1 MVARSPWWQKALVVE
16 SMHALHPYHTARVH
30 CTVTRVTKER
40 GWLASVKQRV
50 LPVWFLRASSA
61 VNVLWQALLWDV
73 NVFTQCAYTPWRF
86 THVLVSN
93 LPVFFFSRSLIAP
106 IDHEL
111 LLAFHVKCA
120 SVCNSVFWR
129 IFLLFQGTCEWG
141 SDLAVNCCWLL
152 LAFLR
157 FICKPALYF
166 SLLTGSSTWS

>member
-1 MVARSPWWQKALVVE
+1 MVARSPWWQKARVVE

-40 GWLASVKQRV
+40 GWLASIKQRV

-93 LPVFFFSRSLIAP
+93 LPVFFFPVFKIWSLFYTYSTSHCGSATFWMLNSHVWLWLP
-106 IDHEL
+106 NDHTDIEVSE
-111 LLAFHVKCA
+111 AGQRV
-120 SVCNSVFWR
+120 W
-129 IFLLFQGTCEWG
+129 IFTPGH
-141 SDLAVNCCWLL
+141 
-152 LAFLR
+152 
-157 FICKPALYF
+157 
-166 SLLTGSSTWS
+166 